1 MRKALLSTLI
11 SAILTVFLYFL
22 VAEKPAGSFIDT
34 LYTTASIMFSI
45 GMGVI
50 CTFNPEKIKNKSI
63 YGRIKVKIIAVRN
76 NFLWN
81 FGNITAWYIIFQYII
96 KKNTIIV
103 LRSVEVDV
111 SLAITLY
118 YMALILIST
127 SYFIYNFLSIQSLT
141 FQIAESE

>member
-1 MRKALLSTLI
+1 MHRALIGSLL
-11 SAILTVFLYFL
+11 SAILAAFLYFFI
-22 VAEKPAGSFIDT
+22 AEKPTSSFIDT

-63 YGRIKVKIIAVRN
+63 YSRIKIQIISVRN

-81 FGNITAWYIIFQYII
+81 FGNITAWYIVFQYIN
-96 KKNTIIV
+96 KKNVIFSFHM
-103 LRSVEVDV
+103 LEVDV
-111 SLAITLY
+111 SLAATLY
-118 YMALILIST
+118 YMTLILIST